1 VSNEN
6 PSKLPAGYALDLV
19 DDPCVIVLRREGGA
33 IVARFTRN
41 VDPQEIRRAA
51 EEDHAENGRGD
62 RIHPRSL
69 RRYESRGE
77 PQRS

>member
-1 VSNEN
+1 MSNEN

-19 DDPCVIVLRREGGA
+19 GDPCVIVLRRGGGA

-62 RIHPRSL
+62 RTRQRSL
-69 RRYESRGE
+69 SRYESRGE
-77 PQRS
+77 TQRS

>member
-1 VSNEN
+1 VSFEN

-19 DDPCVIVLRREGGA
+19 GDPCVIVLRGGGGA

-51 EEDHAENGRGD
+51 EEGHAENWRGD
-62 RIHPRSL
+62 LILPRSL
-69 RRYESRGE
+69 GRYESRGE
-77 PQRS
+77 TQRS

>member
-1 VSNEN
+1 MSNEN

-19 DDPCVIVLRREGGA
+19 DDPCVIVLRRGDGV

-51 EEDHAENGRGD
+51 EEDHAENGR
-62 RIHPRSL
+62 HARSPPEVSTPL
-69 RRYESRGE
+69 
-77 PQRS
+77 

>member
-19 DDPCVIVLRREGGA
+19 GDPCVIVLRRGGGA

-51 EEDHAENGRGD
+51 EEDRAER
-62 RIHPRSL
+62 
-69 RRYESRGE
+69 E
-77 PQRS
+77 

>member
-19 DDPCVIVLRREGGA
+19 DDPCVIVLRRGGGA

-41 VDPQEIRRAA
+41 VGPQEIRRAA
-51 EEDHAENGRGD
+51 EEDGCGD
-62 RIHPRSL
+62 RIRPRSL
-69 RRYESRGE
+69 RRYECRGE

>member
-19 DDPCVIVLRREGGA
+19 DDPCVIVLRRGGGA

-62 RIHPRSL
+62 RSPPEVSTPL
-69 RRYESRGE
+69 
-77 PQRS
+77 